1 MLNIAWLDKDV
12 VPKNDVEGFIE
23 RSVDDTKYNL
33 YIYHNIK
40 ELFFNRC
47 IDFDLIVINQN
58 VKITVIASDLIN
70 FKKDHP
76 NAEILLLPEK
86 SIINQTGFQLT
97 CCNQL
102 KTEKN
107 SSVISDKPYDRS
119 SFACF
124 KTKNGYIKIDI
135 NDIICIETLNHQSLL
150 HTKLDYPDDK
160 IIISKS
166 LSNISSSITSNA
178 FIRPHISYLVN
189 MNYISSLERE
199 KFGSYIK
206 LTDNLIVPIA
216 RDRKKDVVSKIKE
229 YFHDNYII
237 I

>member
-12 VPKNDVEGFIE
+12 ILRDEIKGFIE
-23 RSVDDTKYNL
+23 RSVDDMKHKL
-33 YIYHNIK
+33 YLYHNVK
-40 ELFFNRC
+40 ELFFNC

-58 VKITVIASDLIN
+58 VKITVIANDLIN
-70 FKKDHP
+70 LKKAHP

-86 SIINQTGFQLT
+86 NILNQTGFQIT
-97 CCNQL
+97 CCNQF
-102 KTEKN
+102 KAEKN
-107 SSVISDKPYDRS
+107 GIGLLEQQYDRL
-119 SFACF
+119 SFVCF
-124 KTKNGYIKIDI
+124 KTKNGYIKIDV

-150 HTKLDYPDDK
+150 HTKMDYPNDK
-160 IIISKS
+160 ILICKS
-166 LSNISSSITSNA
+166 LRNISSSIKSNA

-199 KFGSYIK
+199 KFGSYIR

-216 RDRKKDVVSKIKE
+216 RDRKKDVVNKIKE
-229 YFHDNYII
+229 YFHNNYII